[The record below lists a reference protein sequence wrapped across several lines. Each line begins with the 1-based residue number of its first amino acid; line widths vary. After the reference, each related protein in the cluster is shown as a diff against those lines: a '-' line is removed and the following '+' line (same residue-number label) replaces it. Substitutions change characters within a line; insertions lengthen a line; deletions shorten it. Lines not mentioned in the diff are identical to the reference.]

1 MLVRYRSEFRSSW
14 VCLSSEISFLFVIA
28 AVRPNIAIN
37 SFFQVLRVDR
47 RIWDTTRGFSLMS
60 RRELWHLHAMG
71 QIMLLSSCCFLLSLD
86 MICLCLFLWWAVWPF
101 LGEASLNVICGQGIV
116 LRWGSWGCRKFV
128 SILDPLKW
136 PSQASFGTFFFR
148 VWNKLKGD
156 SWIYYLDS
164 GNRINIRTT
173 FPDSY
178 LCMWVPERVFRFC
191 FTWYLIDIIWDVWSG
206 FIPHWNITCV
216 DKRLHGLFSTKKGLK
231 SGVSSIPDC
240 CRKKLLS

>member
-14 VCLSSEISFLFVIA
+14 ACLSSEISFLFVIA

-37 SFFQVLRVDR
+37 SFFQVLRADR

-71 QIMLLSSCCFLLSLD
+71 QIMLLSSCCFLLSFD
-86 MICLCLFLWWAVWPF
+86 MNCLCLFLWWAAWPF
-101 LGEASLNVICGQGIV
+101 LGEASLNGICGHGIV

-148 VWNKLKGD
+148 DWNKLKGD

-164 GNRINIRTT
+164 GNNQFWDH
-173 FPDSY
+173 FP
-178 LCMWVPERVFRFC
+178 R
-191 FTWYLIDIIWDVWSG
+191 LIFVQ
-206 FIPHWNITCV
+206 
-216 DKRLHGLFSTKKGLK
+216 
-231 SGVSSIPDC
+231 VSSRTSFQILFHLISHWHSLGC
-240 CRKKLLS
+240 LEWIHSSLKYNMCRKTFTRSLFQEEGFEIWGVLHSWLLS